1 MHTCRKYFVD
11 LAVTML
17 KAAALGFERFEFRNA
32 EATKAWCASGSEA
45 VFLESMVE
53 EKRHVVPANERTI
66 DPHEIDI
73 HDVVHEFKE
82 LDLCPRGLRDELAHS
97 V

>member
-1 MHTCRKYFVD
+1 
-11 LAVTML
+11 ML
-17 KAAALGFERFEFRNA
+17 KAAGMGLERLEFRNV

-45 VFLESMVE
+45 VFLKNMVE
-53 EKRHVVPANERTI
+53 EKGHVVPASERTT
-66 DPHEIDI
+66 DPDEIDI

-82 LDLCPRGLRDELAHS
+82 LDLCPWELRDELVHS